1 MSEETFF
8 EIKNPFTARLTS
20 EGHQLFQESLI
31 DIVPDKEAKD
41 LNNRII
47 LDRLI
52 ELAISKGRKIF
63 VQRPEDIATIQNLTN
78 EIGRLKTL
86 VDLKDDELLKVN
98 KLYSEKNQLAITLE
112 TELNGKIDEV
122 ENIKTAVPDPKAIVL
137 MFPEKGKTLLNL
149 ACSRIAQRTKQEVT
163 PDLLLWD
170 LFWDYVRGIAD
181 HKYPF
186 VIKSSD
192 LKEPKHE

>member
-1 MSEETFF
+1 MSEEPFF

-63 VQRPEDIATIQNLTN
+63 VQRPEDAAAIQNLTTEN
-78 EIGRLKTL
+78 GQLKTSIEFL
-86 VDLKDDELLKVN
+86 N
-98 KLYSEKNQLAITLE
+98 KEIYKLDKMYSEKTQLAIALE

-122 ENIKTAVPDPKAIVL
+122 ENIKTAVPDPMAIVL
-137 MFPEKGKTLLNL
+137 MFPEKAKTLLNL

>member
-1 MSEETFF
+1 MADKEAF
-8 EIKNPFTARLTS
+8 EFKNPFTARMSEDEWKVNNEKVFEIFCDFEPANLTNR
-20 EGHQLFQESLI
+20 FI
-31 DIVPDKEAKD
+31 
-41 LNNRII
+41 LNG
-47 LDRLI
+47 LI
-52 ELAISKGRKIF
+52 ERASMKVRKNSEP
-63 VQRPEDIATIQNLTN
+63 RKEDLDTIQNLTN

-86 VDLKDDELLKVN
+86 IDLKDDELLKVN
-98 KLYSEKNQLAITLE
+98 KLYSEKNQLAIALE

-122 ENIKTAVPDPKAIVL
+122 ENIKTAVPNPKAIVL
-137 MFPEKGKTLLNL
+137 MFPEKAKTLLNL

>member
-1 MSEETFF
+1 M
-8 EIKNPFTARLTS
+8 
-20 EGHQLFQESLI
+20 I

-63 VQRPEDIATIQNLTN
+63 VQRPADTAVIQNLTN

-86 VDLKDDELLKVN
+86 IDLKDDELLKVN

-122 ENIKTAVPDPKAIVL
+122 ENIKTAIPDPKAIVL
-137 MFPEKGKTLLNL
+137 MFPEKGKTLLTI
-149 ACSRIAQRTKQEVT
+149 ACERISKWKKQEVT

-170 LFWDYVRGIAD
+170 LFWDFARGIAD

-186 VIKSSD
+186 VIKSSV

>member
-1 MSEETFF
+1 MSETQFKF
-8 EIKNPFTARLTS
+8 KNPITVKLTKPEEDEIDNLLQEALPDYDFENFTGRS
-20 EGHQLFQESLI
+20 LFMALVE
-31 DIVPDKEAKD
+31 
-41 LNNRII
+41 N
-47 LDRLI
+47 
-52 ELAISKGRKIF
+52 AIMKTRRKNEP
-63 VQRPEDIATIQNLTN
+63 RPADTASIQNLTIEN
-78 EIGRLKTL
+78 GQLKNSI
-86 VDLKDDELLKVN
+86 ELLN
-98 KLYSEKNQLAITLE
+98 KEIYKLDKMYSEKTQLAITLE

-192 LKEPKHE
+192 LKETKHE

>member
-1 MSEETFF
+1 MAKEEFSIKTMFQTRLSPEETD
-8 EIKNPFTARLTS
+8 EI
-20 EGHQLFQESLI
+20 QEAIIEL
-31 DIVPDKEAKD
+31 VPDIDPER
-41 LNNRII
+41 LNNHVLFMRIF
-47 LDRLI
+47 RLA
-52 ELAISKGRKIF
+52 LGNAKKIF
-63 VQRPEDIATIQNLTN
+63 VQRPEDTAAIQNLTN

-98 KLYSEKNQLAITLE
+98 KLYSEKNQLAIALE

-122 ENIKTAVPDPKAIVL
+122 ENIKTEVPDPKAIVL
-137 MFPEKGKTLLNL
+137 MFPEKAKTLLSL

-192 LKEPKHE
+192 LKETKHE